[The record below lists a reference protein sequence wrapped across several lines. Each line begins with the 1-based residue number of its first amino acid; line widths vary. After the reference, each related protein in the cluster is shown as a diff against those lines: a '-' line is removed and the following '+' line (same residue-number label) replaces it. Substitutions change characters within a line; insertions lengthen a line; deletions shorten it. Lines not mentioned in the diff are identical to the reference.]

1 MHLKFNLLLVFTLLG
16 AAVSAQSFFPGS
28 LTFTN
33 GTIRKCLISPPADY
47 AKKEIICKQKVN
59 SPKEEIPNDS
69 LSLLSITLANGEI
82 IDFECI
88 PIAFNEN
95 KKPSKKN
102 WLLVLET
109 GYATLYM
116 RSVYEISDKHGASVV
131 SKYTIERSAPS
142 FAYYIKKKDKKVA
155 VYFAETSST
164 VTYVGLN
171 SVLKKSAETYL
182 NEDPELVTQIHD
194 KKYTHRDV
202 FQIIRIYNE
211 FMLKKLEN
219 PGH

>member
-1 MHLKFNLLLVFTLLG
+1 M
-16 AAVSAQSFFPGS
+16 
-28 LTFTN
+28 
-33 GTIRKCLISPPADY
+33 
-47 AKKEIICKQKVN
+47 
-59 SPKEEIPNDS
+59 
-69 LSLLSITLANGEI
+69 
-82 IDFECI
+82 
-88 PIAFNEN
+88 
-95 KKPSKKN
+95 
-102 WLLVLET
+102 
-109 GYATLYM
+109 
-116 RSVYEISDKHGASVV
+116 
-131 SKYTIERSAPS
+131 
-142 FAYYIKKKDKKVA
+142 
-155 VYFAETSST
+155 YFAETSST